1 METGEKLLSY
11 LDRFWITK
19 HHQKK
24 GVEPCAG
31 VMSVAE
37 LVPLIWRQRVLRP
50 EVSALLQRAFNAVVA
65 DLREDPAGPGP
76 EHLQVLRDVVDS
88 FLRLGRT
95 LEPGN
100 PAGFYK
106 AQLED
111 HLLKQVYLHYAGQAA
126 AFAQKVAAAV
136 AAQGQGQSQE
146 QQLDEAVVAGYI
158 RAVQRCIRAEEA
170 IWQPVH
176 PGTSRGAVRVV
187 RKSML
192 ESDPHHRIL
201 MAFAHAA
208 LAFRQ
213 ERLEDLE
220 LLYRLLDN
228 DDVDPAKGID
238 AVRGVLACVLGGW
251 PVGLD
256 VHAWIHPPTD
266 DSSLHPNLPNPPN
279 DDSSAPS
286 SSRT

>member
-19 HHQKK
+19 HHQKR
-24 GVEPCAG
+24 GMEPCPG
-31 VMSVAE
+31 VMAIAE

-76 EHLQVLRDVVDS
+76 EHLQVLRDVVGS

-106 AQLED
+106 EQLED
-111 HLLKQVYLHYAGQAA
+111 HLLKQVYLHYAGQAK
-126 AFAQKVAAAV
+126 AFAQKVSAWQE
-136 AAQGQGQSQE
+136 QGQGR
-146 QQLDEAVVAGYI
+146 QQLDEAEVASYI
-158 RAVQRCIRAEEA
+158 RHVQRCIRAEDA
-170 IWQPVH
+170 IWQSVH

-192 ESDPHHRIL
+192 ESEPHHRIL
-201 MAFAHAA
+201 GAFASAA

-213 ERLEDLE
+213 ERLADLE

-228 DDVDPAKGID
+228 EDVDPAKGID
-238 AVRGVLACVLGGW
+238 AVRRAG
-251 PVGLD
+251 
-256 VHAWIHPPTD
+256 
-266 DSSLHPNLPNPPN
+266 
-279 DDSSAPS
+279 
-286 SSRT
+286 

>member
-31 VMSVAE
+31 VMAVSE

-76 EHLQVLRDVVDS
+76 EHLHVLRDVVGS

-106 AQLED
+106 EQLED
-111 HLLKQVYLHYAGQAA
+111 HLLKQVYLHYAGRAA
-126 AFAQKVAAAV
+126 AFAQRVS
-136 AAQGQGQSQE
+136 QGLH
-146 QQLDEAVVAGYI
+146 QLDEAAVAGYI
-158 RAVQRCIRAEEA
+158 RSVQRCIRAEEA

-228 DDVDPAKGID
+228 DDVDPVKGID
-238 AVRGVLACVLGGW
+238 AVSACRLRVPRGV
-251 PVGLD
+251 GLSMGSEAGRGD
-256 VHAWIHPPTD
+256 M
-266 DSSLHPNLPNPPN
+266 NG
-279 DDSSAPS
+279 
-286 SSRT
+286 